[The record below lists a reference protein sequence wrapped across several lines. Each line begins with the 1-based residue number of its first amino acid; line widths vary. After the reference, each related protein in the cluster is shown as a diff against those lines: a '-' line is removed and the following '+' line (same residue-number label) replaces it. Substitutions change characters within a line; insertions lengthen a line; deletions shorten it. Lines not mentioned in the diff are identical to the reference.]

1 MQYRYSTNDDIK
13 AINSLNKAVLPE
25 NYDRKTYEVHMEL
38 YPTLNWVAVS
48 DVNQQITGYVLTQ
61 VEDKVEAHI
70 TSIAVDP
77 NHRRKGIGKRLLLNA
92 LIAAKKM
99 YLLSCSLH
107 VRVSNEAAINLY
119 ESLNFN
125 KIRVKEKYYADG
137 ENAYLM
143 RRQL

>member
-1 MQYRYSTNDDIK
+1 MQYRHATKNDIK
-13 AINSLNKAVLPE
+13 AIDSLNRAVLPE
-25 NYDRKTYEVHMEL
+25 NYDAKTYEMHMEL
-38 YPTLNWVAVS
+38 YPMLNWVAVS
-48 DVNQQITGYVLTQ
+48 ETTQQIVGYVLTQ

-77 NHRRKGIGKRLLLNA
+77 NHRRAGIGKRLLINA
-92 LIAAKKM
+92 LVSAKKM
-99 YLLSCSLH
+99 RLLSCSLH
-107 VRVSNEAAINLY
+107 VRVSNEAAIQLY

-125 KIRVKEKYYADG
+125 KIRVKENYYDG

>member
-1 MQYRYSTNDDIK
+1 MQYRNATRNDIK
-13 AINSLNKAVLPE
+13 ALDSLNRAVLPE
-25 NYDRKTYEVHMEL
+25 NYDTKTYEMHMEL
-38 YPTLNWVAVS
+38 HPTLNWVAVS
-48 DVNQQITGYVLTQ
+48 ETTQQIVGYVLTQ

-77 NHRRKGIGKRLLLNA
+77 NHRRAGIGKRLLINA
-92 LIAAKKM
+92 LVSAKKM
-99 YLLSCSLH
+99 RLLSCSLH
-107 VRVSNEAAINLY
+107 VRVSNEAAIQLY

-125 KIRVKEKYYADG
+125 KIRVKENYYDG

>member
-1 MQYRYSTNDDIK
+1 MQYRQSTKDDIK

-48 DVNQQITGYVLTQ
+48 DTQITGYVLTQ

-77 NHRRKGIGKRLLLNA
+77 NHRRKGIGKRLLINSLV
-92 LIAAKKM
+92 AAKKM

-107 VRVSNEAAINLY
+107 VRVSNEAAIKKKEN
-119 ESLNFN
+119 LNFN
-125 KIRVKEKYYADG
+125 KIRVKEKYYEDA
-137 ENAYLM
+137 ENEYLM